1 MARKKNDIEMYSA
14 LNEGKSVVAERFI
27 RTFKNEIYKYMAS
40 ILKNVYIDKLDDS
53 VNKWKLE
60 EVVWWFKKLKTLYHG
75 ERVKT
80 ELDLSNYARKAD
92 LKNAKCVNIS
102 DKIKNIEDKI
112 PNITNLP
119 TNTTLNAKINE
130 VKNLCISV

>member
-1 MARKKNDIEMYSA
+1 M
-14 LNEGKSVVAERFI
+14 
-27 RTFKNEIYKYMAS
+27 
-40 ILKNVYIDKLDDS
+40 YIDKLDDS

-60 EVVWWFKKLKTLYHG
+60 EVILWFKKLKTLCHG

>member
-1 MARKKNDIEMYSA
+1 MEIGRSDFVIQKI
-14 LNEGKSVVAERFI
+14 KSTVP
-27 RTFKNEIYKYMAS
+27 
-40 ILKNVYIDKLDDS
+40 
-53 VNKWKLE
+53 
-60 EVVWWFKKLKTLYHG
+60 
-75 ERVKT
+75 
-80 ELDLSNYARKAD
+80 AD

-102 DKIKNIEDKI
+102 GKIKNIEDKI